1 MIESVET
8 DGPVSIDYFFIYVA
22 WQGIPQMVF
31 SSCNKLRKVPR
42 KKKLL
47 CGFGESVYESST
59 IDAGG
64 GG

>member
-1 MIESVET
+1 
-8 DGPVSIDYFFIYVA
+8 
-22 WQGIPQMVF
+22 MVF